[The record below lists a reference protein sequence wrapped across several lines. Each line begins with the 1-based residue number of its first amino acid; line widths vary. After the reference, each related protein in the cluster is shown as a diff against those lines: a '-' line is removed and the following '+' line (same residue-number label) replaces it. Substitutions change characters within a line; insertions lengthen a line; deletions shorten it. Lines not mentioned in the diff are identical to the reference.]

1 MLTFSSV
8 YGYVKSRSFTRLD
21 AKIVLDENDPM
32 PKSTMEE
39 AIKLIYANKQDE
51 LPLGILKTSDIA
63 NWLHKSGVSVNVKTS

>member
-8 YGYVKSRSFTRLD
+8 YGYVKSTITRLK
-21 AKIVLDENDPM
+21 ANIVLDENDPL

-51 LPLGILKTSDIA
+51 FTSGCSKDIG
-63 NWLHKSGVSVNVKTS
+63 HS